1 MPATLRLFLTDAA
14 DQDLNDHVVIDL
26 FSMSGS
32 QHYQATQ
39 RVARQLDITGIDV
52 GTGPFYRVTVSPANH
67 SVVQFFASLND
78 ARTTEFTAP
87 VPIDA
92 QKVVTIS
99 APDFTA
105 LPSQA
110 QNVLNLAESPRFND
124 GLGGFLS
131 GPALYSALTPYPLLK
146 ACFLN
151 IVAKAAATA
160 LPDSTNCLE
169 HFQGVV
175 RLEQD
180 RFFVRT
186 TAALLEEVA
195 HSNAFHSVSAA
206 LHDPMP
212 GYHTVSSFKTFDPLR
227 KSPTHRPTARRLRRR
242 LRRRRRSGRCPGVRT
257 YLSGHTEHRCRTD
270 EPVQHSRHPTPTDA
284 PHRSGLWVR
293 FSHCRRHGLTSTP
306 AAAESATLAGIAES
320 EGPHSPALAVRLDS
334 PAV

>member
-212 GYHTVSSFKTFDPLR
+212 GYHTVSSFKTFDPYGNLQLTVQRRGDSGDDYAADVDLDDAQGFEHIFQVIRNTVAGPTNPYNIHDILLR
-227 KSPTHRPTARRLRRR
+227 QTPRID
-242 LRRRRRSGRCPGVRT
+242 PGYGFVLAT
-257 YLSGHTEHRCRTD
+257 
-270 EPVQHSRHPTPTDA
+270 
-284 PHRSGLWVR
+284 
-293 FSHCRRHGLTSTP
+293 
-306 AAAESATLAGIAES
+306 AAATA
-320 EGPHSPALAVRLDS
+320 
-334 PAV
+334 